1 MKDGCRDAAWLVTG
15 AADCLVGGDVVGPVA
30 GSTEAARPV
39 AGVAGRNV
47 SVVRLL
53 AGAAGAVGAAAGP
66 NGMMYLSLFSVQKG
80 MIML

>member
-1 MKDGCRDAAWLVTG
+1 MG
-15 AADCLVGGDVVGPVA
+15 LVGGDVVGPVA

-53 AGAAGAVGAAAGP
+53 AGAAGAVAAAAGP
-66 NGMMYLSLFSVQKG
+66 MEVKFLA
-80 MIML
+80 

>member
-53 AGAAGAVGAAAGP
+53 AGAAGAVGAAARP
-66 NGMMYLSLFSVQKG
+66 MEIKFLA
-80 MIML
+80 

>member
-47 SVVRLL
+47 SVVRLS
-53 AGAAGAVGAAAGP
+53 AGAAGAVGAAARS
-66 NGMMYLSLFSVQKG
+66 MEIKFLA
-80 MIML
+80 

>member
-1 MKDGCRDAAWLVTG
+1 MKDGRRDAAWLVTG
-15 AADCLVGGDVVGPVA
+15 AADWLVGGDVVGPVA

-53 AGAAGAVGAAAGP
+53 AGAAGAVAAAAGP
-66 NGMMYLSLFSVQKG
+66 MEVKFLA
-80 MIML
+80 